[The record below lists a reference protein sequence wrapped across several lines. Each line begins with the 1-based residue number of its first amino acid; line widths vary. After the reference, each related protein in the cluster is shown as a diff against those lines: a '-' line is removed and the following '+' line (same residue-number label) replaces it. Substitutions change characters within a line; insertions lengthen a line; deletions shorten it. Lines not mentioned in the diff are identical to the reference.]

1 MIFIPFMTI
10 PNFTK
15 LRFIL
20 ILTSWSNFNNLEKS
34 FIRLKII
41 IIVVIDIMH
50 LIIMI
55 SFNFKSHY

>member
-20 ILTSWSNFNNLEKS
+20 ISISCSNFNNLGKS